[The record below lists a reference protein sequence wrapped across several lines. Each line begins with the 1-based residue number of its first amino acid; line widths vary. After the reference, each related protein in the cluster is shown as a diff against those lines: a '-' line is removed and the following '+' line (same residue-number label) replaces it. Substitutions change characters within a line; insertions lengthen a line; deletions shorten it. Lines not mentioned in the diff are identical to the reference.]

1 MTAVTYPPETRF
13 VIPDDYPNRKAHEW
27 LATQLDG
34 LDWSS
39 EVDYLWISQQCE
51 PLLAKLDE
59 QPLALQIGVLKACLE
74 RMLWHRQQRSS
85 EDGLSTDYYTGSVLY
100 NLVCALYARR
110 LAYSE
115 DDICQILRL
124 SRHTCGH
131 GSDVTPPFD
140 IAVKYARAN
149 GISVGLLSALKDFME
164 GLKSVGSAQVTHL
177 KRKGGLLFVLDAE
190 SDGTRKSCW
199 SDRFRTGLLSLAT
212 EEQAEW
218 RQLVLNMTVN
228 DVYEMPK
235 VWRREATRFVSKVN
249 PEVVV
254 QRLSAW
260 WPDPKLSAV
269 WPIQTGGSHL
279 LKYFVWLLSVTT
291 AMSELEPK
299 QNHPKEDWFIMISRE
314 RLICELQALGVS
326 SGDAVRIIRHQYQI
340 MTNGS
345 IRFCTG

>member
-1 MTAVTYPPETRF
+1 MTTDAYPPATQF
-13 VIPDDYPNRKAHEW
+13 VIPDDHPNRKAHEW
-27 LATQLDG
+27 LAAQLDG
-34 LDWSS
+34 LLWDS
-39 EVDYLWISQQCE
+39 EVDYSWIRRQGE
-51 PLLAKLDE
+51 LLLGKLDE
-59 QPLALQIGVLKACLE
+59 QPGAVQIGVLKACLE
-74 RMLWHRQQRSS
+74 RMLWLRQQDSS

-149 GISVGLLSALKDFME
+149 GISAGLLSALKDFME
-164 GLKSVGSAQVTHL
+164 GLKSVGSAQVSHL

-199 SDRFRTGLLSLAT
+199 SDRFRVGLLSLAT

-228 DVYEMPK
+228 DV
-235 VWRREATRFVSKVN
+235 
-249 PEVVV
+249 
-254 QRLSAW
+254 
-260 WPDPKLSAV
+260 
-269 WPIQTGGSHL
+269 
-279 LKYFVWLLSVTT
+279 
-291 AMSELEPK
+291 
-299 QNHPKEDWFIMISRE
+299 
-314 RLICELQALGVS
+314 
-326 SGDAVRIIRHQYQI
+326 
-340 MTNGS
+340 
-345 IRFCTG
+345 